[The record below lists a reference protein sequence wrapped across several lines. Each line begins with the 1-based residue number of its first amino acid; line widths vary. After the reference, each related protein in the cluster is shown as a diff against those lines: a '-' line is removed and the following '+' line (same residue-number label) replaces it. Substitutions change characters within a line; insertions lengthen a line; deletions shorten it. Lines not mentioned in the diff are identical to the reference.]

1 MANSNILLKDGWQ
14 MQSAT
19 RLTDAGA
26 VISQAGYTTADWY
39 KVSVPTTI
47 IAGLLANKQYD
58 FDPFYGMNFEK
69 LKDPK
74 LDSALVV
81 PQGVYPRKDGNW

>member
-1 MANSNILLKDGWQ
+1 MVLRGWLADAIGYGKFR
-14 MQSAT
+14 MRAT
-19 RLTDAGA
+19 AISRGRVSPAG
-26 VISQAGYTTADWY
+26 WY

-47 IAGLLANKQYD
+47 IAGLLANKVYD

-74 LDSALVV
+74 LDA
-81 PQGVYPRKDGNW
+81 PWWFRKEFTLPASIKR